1 MQIKSGKTLMGLYS
15 IKYIFRIYAHDV
27 LVFFV
32 RNKTRK
38 KHRCSKN
45 NVLSS
50 HMRVDPT
57 RVSHHKAHPSC
68 ERKKHYFQSM

>member
-38 KHRCSKN
+38 KHRCSRN
-45 NVLSS
+45 NILSS
-50 HMRVDPT
+50 HMMGGPYMW
-57 RVSHHKAHPSC
+57 VSP
-68 ERKKHYFQSM
+68 